1 MFRGK
6 ESSSTIASLRDMAL
20 HSKQYAMVALGGLG
34 LTGGRAPS
42 GPLQAQIGICD
53 PCNHECV
60 FCWDHPPDDRQNED
74 TEHRFGLKPA
84 GVMPLATFEGIVDD
98 LHRLGTR
105 RIDLIGRGEPLLNRS
120 ALDMIRYAKG
130 RGFQVLLCSNA
141 SKLSERIAQGMVSAG
156 LDRMNVSLTAGTPEN
171 YPNIHV
177 TETPEDY
184 RKVKQNLRRLADL
197 KAAAKS
203 GVPFVSLSFVITAKN
218 YFEIGS
224 MVEVAGEVG
233 AEEAAFVH
241 TTLHA
246 GTADLALSQEQY
258 HELMASIPAAHSRAA
273 ALGVQTNLD
282 TFAATV
288 PTYLKDELVGPAV
301 VPCYVGW
308 YFTVVLGN
316 GSVMPCCQ
324 CSEPVGA
331 VSEERRFADVWASA
345 DYAAFRKAAKG
356 LPRQSERLQ
365 SCECDRCQLRPR
377 NIAIHNFLH
386 PLNPIDGGEGVQT
399 FTPKDVLKKLQG
411 QHGPRSA

>member
-1 MFRGK
+1 MFRSK
-6 ESSSTIASLRDMAL
+6 ESDSGTTSLRDMGL
-20 HSKQYAMVALGGLG
+20 HAKQYAMVALGGLG

-60 FCWDHPPDDRQNED
+60 FCWDHPPEDRQNDD
-74 TEHRFGLKPA
+74 TANRFGFERA
-84 GVMPLATFEGIVDD
+84 GVMPLETFKEIVDD

-105 RIDLIGRGEPLLNRS
+105 RVEMIGRGEPLLNRA

-141 SKLSERIAQGMVSAG
+141 SKLTEQIAQGMVGAG
-156 LDRMNVSLTAGTPEN
+156 LDRMNVSLNAGTPEN

-177 TETPEDY
+177 TETPENY

-197 KAAAKS
+197 KAEAGSSA
-203 GVPFVSLSFVITAKN
+203 PFVSLSFVITSKN
-218 YFEIGS
+218 YFEVRS

-233 AEEAAFVH
+233 AEEAAFSH
-241 TTLHA
+241 TTLHE

-258 HELMASIPAAHSRAA
+258 RELMASIPAAHSRAA

-288 PTYLKDELVGPAV
+288 PTYLKDDLVGPAV

-324 CSEPVGA
+324 CAAPLGT
-331 VSEERRFADVWASA
+331 VSGERRFSDVWASA
-345 DYAAFRKAAKG
+345 EYAEFRKAAKR
-356 LPRQSERLQ
+356 LPTPSERLQ
-365 SCECDRCQLRPR
+365 GCECDRCQLRQR

-386 PLNPIDGGEGVQT
+386 PLNQIDGGEGVQT
-399 FTPKDVLKKLQG
+399 FSPKDFLQKVQG
-411 QHGPRSA
+411 KHGPRSA

>member
-6 ESSSTIASLRDMAL
+6 ASGGRTASLRDMARY
-20 HSKQYAMVALGGLG
+20 SKQYAMVALGGLG

-60 FCWDHPPDDRQNED
+60 FCWDHPPGERFNED
-74 TEHRFGLKPA
+74 TENRFGGDRA
-84 GVMPLATFEGIVDD
+84 GVMPLATFKGIVDD

-105 RIDLIGRGEPLLNRS
+105 RIDLIGRGEPLLNKA
-120 ALDMIRYAKG
+120 ALDMIQYAKG

-141 SKLSERIAQGMVSAG
+141 SKLSERVARGMVSAG
-156 LDRMNVSLTAGTPEN
+156 LDRMNVSLNAGTPEN

-177 TETPEDY
+177 TETPENY

-197 KAAAKS
+197 KTAADS
-203 GVPFVSLSFVITAKN
+203 GAPFVSLSFVITAKN
-218 YFEIGS
+218 YFEISS

-246 GTADLALSQEQY
+246 GTPDLALTPEQY
-258 HELMASIPAAHSRAA
+258 HELMASIPAARSSAA

-282 TFAATV
+282 TFEATV
-288 PTYLKDELVGPAV
+288 PTYLKDELVGPPV

-324 CSEPVGA
+324 CAAPLGT
-331 VSEERRFADVWASA
+331 VSEDRRFADIWSSP
-345 DYAAFRKAAKG
+345 DYAAFRTAAKR
-356 LPRQSERLQ
+356 LPQQSERLH

-386 PLNPIDGGEGVQT
+386 PLNPIDGGDAVQR
-399 FTPKDVLKKLQG
+399 FTPRDFLAKVQG
-411 QHGPRSA
+411 KHGPRSA

>member
-1 MFRGK
+1 
-6 ESSSTIASLRDMAL
+6 
-20 HSKQYAMVALGGLG
+20 
-34 LTGGRAPS
+34 
-42 GPLQAQIGICD
+42 
-53 PCNHECV
+53 
-60 FCWDHPPDDRQNED
+60 
-74 TEHRFGLKPA
+74 
-84 GVMPLATFEGIVDD
+84 
-98 LHRLGTR
+98 
-105 RIDLIGRGEPLLNRS
+105 
-120 ALDMIRYAKG
+120 MIRYAKG

-141 SKLSERIAQGMVSAG
+141 SKLSERIAQGMVDAG
-156 LDRMNVSLTAGTPEN
+156 LDRMNVSLNAGTPEN

-177 TETPEDY
+177 TETPENY
-184 RKVKQNLRRLADL
+184 RQVKQNLRRLADL
-197 KAAAKS
+197 KAAARS
-203 GVPFVSLSFVITAKN
+203 SEPFVSLSFVITSKN

-246 GTADLALSQEQY
+246 GTPDLALTPEQY
-258 HELMASIPAAHSRAA
+258 RELMASIPAAHSRAA
-273 ALGVQTNLD
+273 VLGVQTNLD
-282 TFAATV
+282 TFAGTV

-324 CSEPVGA
+324 CAEPLGT
-331 VSEERRFADVWASA
+331 VSEDRRFTDVWASA
-345 DYAAFRKAAKG
+345 DYAAFRKAAKR
-356 LPRQSERLQ
+356 LPQQSERLQ

-386 PLNPIDGGEGVQT
+386 PLNPIDGGEAVQT